1 MNMQLRQCFATA
13 KPFRLKKA
21 KFCPAS
27 RFPKKASGVQKKPE
41 YQILPSKKPNF
52 HPDQQISV
60 FIFTDTYTGL
70 LYYVIIRFLC
80 RAQSIIAKFTPT
92 S

>member
-27 RFPKKASGVQKKPE
+27 RFPKKAKGVQKKPE
-41 YQILPSKKPNF
+41 Y
-52 HPDQQISV
+52 
-60 FIFTDTYTGL
+60 
-70 LYYVIIRFLC
+70 
-80 RAQSIIAKFTPT
+80 
-92 S
+92 

>member
-27 RFPKKASGVQKKPE
+27 RFPKKAKGVQKKPE
-41 YQILPSKKPNF
+41 CQILPSKKPNF

-60 FIFTDTYTGL
+60 FILPMHIQAFYIT
-70 LYYVIIRFLC
+70 
-80 RAQSIIAKFTPT
+80 
-92 S
+92 